1 MFQFETWH
9 ILMIGEM
16 RCYARL
22 SLSNCMCVSQFYKG
36 IVKELCCC
44 LYLLFYCPGDS
55 LLTLTDK
62 KVLLWLL
69 TWVNAMFIGMFA
81 TLLNCLYQTDTLS
94 RVLSFSWSYLLN
106 SFILKFSFVLLAILF
121 DGIDLSETIYWF
133 FFFFLQPPLW
143 ERYQQQLKDWEQAM
157 SNANLGFASVGQEKP
172 PMSAFCLKPRGLE
185 VPNKGSKQRSHRKIS
200 VSGHSHAVP
209 RDQDGLHPFGTFL
222 TTMQTSMPF
231 CLKNITF
238 LFSYLA

>member
-1 MFQFETWH
+1 
-9 ILMIGEM
+9 
-16 RCYARL
+16 
-22 SLSNCMCVSQFYKG
+22 
-36 IVKELCCC
+36 
-44 LYLLFYCPGDS
+44 
-55 LLTLTDK
+55 
-62 KVLLWLL
+62 
-69 TWVNAMFIGMFA
+69 
-81 TLLNCLYQTDTLS
+81 
-94 RVLSFSWSYLLN
+94 
-106 SFILKFSFVLLAILF
+106 
-121 DGIDLSETIYWF
+121 
-133 FFFFLQPPLW
+133 
-143 ERYQQQLKDWEQAM
+143 M
-157 SNANLGFASVGQEKP
+157 SNANLGFAIVGQEKAASVEKP